1 MPCCQVSVLDGTGG
15 SARALKAR
23 LFDMGRAYGPRM
35 LTALIGM
42 AAPSAF
48 S

>member
-1 MPCCQVSVLDGTGG
+1 MPCSQVSVLGGTGG
-15 SARALKAR
+15 SVPALKAR
-23 LFDMGRAYGPRM
+23 LFDMVRAFSPMM